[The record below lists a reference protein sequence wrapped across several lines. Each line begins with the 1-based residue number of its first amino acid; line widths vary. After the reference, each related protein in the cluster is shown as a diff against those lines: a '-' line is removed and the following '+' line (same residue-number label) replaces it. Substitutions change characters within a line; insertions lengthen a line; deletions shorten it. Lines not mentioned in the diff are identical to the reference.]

1 MTLAIDRDVTTLRAT
16 VDGPVLLPGDE
27 GYDEA
32 RAVWNGDIDRRPA
45 VIARCTGPDDVAA
58 ALRYA
63 QDAGLE
69 VAVRGGGHGYWGAA
83 VPEGGMMIDLS
94 PIDHVV
100 VDPEAR
106 RARVGGGATLGQ
118 LDAASQD
125 HGLAVPAGTV
135 SHTGV
140 GGLTLGGGWGWLS
153 RLHGL
158 TIDNLESAEVVLADG
173 RRVRANESEH
183 PDLLWALRGGG
194 GNFGVVTEF
203 EFRLHE
209 VGPLVQFA
217 MLFVEQDRAASALR
231 AARDLVDGLGRTVS
245 PGIACVFAPPAPF
258 VPPEHH
264 FAPVVALILVGFGT
278 AKEHAA
284 AVATARAAMRP
295 LFEVVT
301 PMPYVALQQ
310 MLDEGV
316 PWGTRAY
323 TKGLYLD
330 ELPDPAIDLLAERL
344 PRRRSGHSQVLL
356 FPFGGG
362 AHRGRRGGRKRVRGK
377 PVAAIRDRDRVHG
390 RRRGDLRPRPAVGP
404 RYVERASPDRYSR
417 RGLRQPDG
425 RVRGRQPAQHLRSG
439 QVRPAPGDQGAVR
452 PDERS
457 SGTTPTSR
465 PPEV

>member
-1 MTLAIDRDVTTLRAT
+1 MTRTIDRDVTALRAA
-16 VDGPVLLPGDE
+16 VNGAVLLPGDE

-32 RAVWNGDIDRRPA
+32 RSVWNGDIDRRPA

-83 VPEGGMMIDLS
+83 VPEGGVMIDLS

-100 VDPEAR
+100 VDPDAR

-118 LDAASQD
+118 LDAATQA

-140 GGLTLGGGWGWLS
+140 GGLTLGGGFGWLTP
-153 RLHGL
+153 LHGF
-158 TIDNLESAEVVLADG
+158 TIDNLQSAQVVLADG
-173 RRVRANESEH
+173 SVVLASATEH
-183 PDLLWALRGGG
+183 PDLFWGLRGGG

-209 VGPLVQFA
+209 VGPIVQFA
-217 MLFVEQDRAASALR
+217 LLAVEQDRAAHALR
-231 AARDLVDGLGRTVS
+231 AARDVADGLDRTLS
-245 PGIACVFAPPAPF
+245 PGIACVSAPPAPF
-258 VPPEHH
+258 VPAEHH
-264 FAPVVALILVGFGT
+264 FAPVVALILIGFGDPE
-278 AKEHAA
+278 EHAA
-284 AVATARAAMRP
+284 AVAAAKEALQP

-316 PWGTRAY
+316 PWGIRSY

-330 ELPDPAIDLLAERL
+330 ELPDTAIDTLAAQL
-344 PRRRSGHSQVLL
+344 PGRRSPMSEVLI
-356 FPFGGG
+356 FPLGG
-362 AHRGRRGGRKRVRGK
+362 AIADVGDDDDRVR
-377 PVAAIRDRDRVHG
+377 
-390 RRRGDLRPRPAVGP
+390 
-404 RYVERASPDRYSR
+404 
-417 RGLRQPDG
+417 RQPVPA
-425 RVRGRQPAQHLRSG
+425 VRGRARGHRPGPRDLRS
-439 QVRPAPGDQGAVR
+439 
-452 PDERS
+452 
-457 SGTTPTSR
+457 
-465 PPEV
+465 

>member
-1 MTLAIDRDVTTLRAT
+1 MTRTIDRDVTALRAA
-16 VDGPVLLPGDE
+16 VNCAVLLPGDE

-32 RAVWNGDIDRRPA
+32 RSVWNGDIDRRPA

-83 VPEGGMMIDLS
+83 VPEGGVMIDLS

-118 LDAASQD
+118 LDAATQA

-140 GGLTLGGGWGWLS
+140 GGLTLGGGFGWLTP
-153 RLHGL
+153 LHGF
-158 TIDNLESAEVVLADG
+158 TIDNLQSAQVVLADG
-173 RRVRANESEH
+173 SVVVASATEH
-183 PDLLWALRGGG
+183 PDLFWGLRGGG

-209 VGPLVQFA
+209 VGPIVQFA
-217 MLFVEQDRAASALR
+217 LLAVEQDRAAHALR
-231 AARDLVDGLGRTVS
+231 AARDVADGLDRTLS
-245 PGIACVFAPPAPF
+245 PGIACVSAPPAPF
-258 VPPEHH
+258 VPAEHH
-264 FAPVVALILVGFGT
+264 FAPVVALILIGFGDPE
-278 AKEHAA
+278 EHAA
-284 AVATARAAMRP
+284 AVAAANEALQP

-310 MLDEGV
+310 VLDEGV
-316 PWGTRAY
+316 PWGIRSY

-330 ELPDPAIDLLAERL
+330 ELPDTAIDTLAEQL
-344 PRRRSGHSQVLL
+344 PGRRSPMSEVLI
-356 FPFGGG
+356 FPLGGAIADVGDDDTAFGGSRSLRYVVALEG
-362 AHRGRRGGRKRVRGK
+362 IAPDPETFAHDRQWVRDTWN
-377 PVAAIRDRDRVHG
+377 A
-390 RRRGDLRPRPAVGP
+390 LRPAAVHDGAYVNLMAEFEGDSLRHTYGPAKF
-404 RYVERASPDRYSR
+404 DR
-417 RGLRQPDG
+417 LREIKAQYDPTNVF
-425 RVRGRQPAQHLRSG
+425 RHNANIPPA
-439 QVRPAPGDQGAVR
+439 
-452 PDERS
+452 
-457 SGTTPTSR
+457 
-465 PPEV
+465 

>member
-1 MTLAIDRDVTTLRAT
+1 MTRTIDRDVTALRAA
-16 VDGPVLLPGDE
+16 VNGAVLLPGDE

-32 RAVWNGDIDRRPA
+32 RSVWNGDIDRRPA

-83 VPEGGMMIDLS
+83 VPEGGVMIDLS

-100 VDPEAR
+100 VDPDAR

-118 LDAASQD
+118 LDAATQA

-140 GGLTLGGGWGWLS
+140 GGLTLGGGFGWLTP
-153 RLHGL
+153 LHGF
-158 TIDNLESAEVVLADG
+158 TIDNLESAQVVLADG
-173 RRVRANESEH
+173 SVVWASATEH
-183 PDLLWALRGGG
+183 PDLFWGLRGGG

-209 VGPLVQFA
+209 VGPIVQFA
-217 MLFVEQDRAASALR
+217 LLAVEQDRAAHALR
-231 AARDLVDGLGRTVS
+231 AARDVADGLDRTLS
-245 PGIACVFAPPAPF
+245 PGIACVSAPPAPF
-258 VPPEHH
+258 VPAEHH
-264 FAPVVALILVGFGT
+264 FAPVVALILIGFGDPE
-278 AKEHAA
+278 EHAA
-284 AVATARAAMRP
+284 AVAAAKEALQP

-316 PWGTRAY
+316 PWGIRSY

-330 ELPDPAIDLLAERL
+330 ELPT
-344 PRRRSGHSQVLL
+344 RRSTRS
-356 FPFGGG
+356 PRSCRAG
-362 AHRGRRGGRKRVRGK
+362 ARPCPRSSSSRSAEPSPTSETMTPRS
-377 PVAAIRDRDRVHG
+377 AA
-390 RRRGDLRPRPAVGP
+390 AGP
-404 RYVERASPDRYSR
+404 CGTWSRSRASPRTPRPSSTTGSGSATPGTRCAR
-417 RGLRQPDG
+417 RP
-425 RVRGRQPAQHLRSG
+425 S
-439 QVRPAPGDQGAVR
+439 
-452 PDERS
+452 
-457 SGTTPTSR
+457 TTARTST
-465 PPEV
+465 